1 MLHYDGVISHTKTNI
16 MIALIIGLSAVLFYL
31 ASAWTQ
37 NRTPAQ
43 QASKRAYAL
52 SLAAWLL
59 QGLHLYLGL
68 FTEVGLLL
76 DLGATLSLTTWAVI
90 GVILI
95 SSLRNPVAN
104 LLIFA
109 APAAAAAIVIDILS
123 VPAFEGRQFSLGIL
137 VHIFTSI
144 LAYALFAVAAC
155 QAVLLIYQN
164 RHLKHHQSSR
174 LVTSLPPLQTM
185 ESLLFEVLATG
196 QILLSMALLTGFLFL
211 DDLWA
216 QHVAHKTILSLVA
229 WFIFTIL
236 LYGHYR
242 LGWRGRTA
250 IRWTLW
256 GFGNLALAFFGTK
269 MVLELLL

>member
-1 MLHYDGVISHTKTNI
+1 MLHYDGVISRTKTNI

-31 ASAWTQ
+31 TSAWTQ

-52 SLAAWLL
+52 SLVAWLL

-109 APAAAAAIVIDILS
+109 APATAAAIVIDILS
-123 VPAFEGRQFSLGIL
+123 VPAFQGRQFSLGIWVGVNLSATDSCGSVVCFQL
-137 VHIFTSI
+137 VLS
-144 LAYALFAVAAC
+144 FACCITVA
-155 QAVLLIYQN
+155 I
-164 RHLKHHQSSR
+164 SR
-174 LVTSLPPLQTM
+174 LPVTAVGGL
-185 ESLLFEVLATG
+185 
-196 QILLSMALLTGFLFL
+196 
-211 DDLWA
+211 
-216 QHVAHKTILSLVA
+216 
-229 WFIFTIL
+229 
-236 LYGHYR
+236 
-242 LGWRGRTA
+242 
-250 IRWTLW
+250 
-256 GFGNLALAFFGTK
+256 
-269 MVLELLL
+269 